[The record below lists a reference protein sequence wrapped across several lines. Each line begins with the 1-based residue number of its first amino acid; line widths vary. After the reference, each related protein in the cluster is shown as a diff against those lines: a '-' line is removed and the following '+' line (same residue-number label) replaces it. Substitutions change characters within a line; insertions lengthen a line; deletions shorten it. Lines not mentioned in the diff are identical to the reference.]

1 MRHPDGSS
9 TEQRAGPSYQQAIR
23 MAFPYFGHNLN
34 ELPRSRAAKY
44 QKAFS
49 SYPDA
54 EHRGILWIKKISQ
67 RFKQALITGLIRS

>member
-23 MAFPYFGHNLN
+23 MAFPYFGHNL
-34 ELPRSRAAKY
+34 
-44 QKAFS
+44 
-49 SYPDA
+49 
-54 EHRGILWIKKISQ
+54 IKKISQ